1 MPLAADLS
9 HVRSLRA
16 SAENLLNQ
24 VAKQADAEAR
34 DHLSVRFNVK
44 QAAELVGRSE
54 STIRAAENSGE
65 LPSPKKSEAGMRIG
79 YELADLN
86 VMRDHFGTRPYRQEH
101 EEPVILSFQNFKG
114 GVGKSTT
121 AVHAAQYFAIKG
133 YRTLLVDIDPQSSAT
148 LLFGINP
155 NMHVDVEATVLPYLM
170 DQSEDLTYAVRG
182 TYWEGLDLIP
192 SNLGVYEAEYIIA
205 GGGGDPNR
213 RFEKLRTGLQVIAA
227 HYDIVI
233 LDPPPALGM
242 ISLNALRAA
251 NAIVIPTP
259 PAVVDYGST
268 VMFLSMLEEAL
279 TVMQERGFPAEYHF
293 LKLLATKVDEQKLA
307 EQIIR
312 KGMDRAFGR
321 DIFPNALVA
330 SAEYNSGAAGMRS
343 IYEKTSGFDKTY
355 RRARANLDFVMA
367 EIEAEVQA
375 IWPSHQKA
383 MKRRGAA

>member
-1 MPLAADLS
+1 MPLAADLN

-16 SAENLLNQ
+16 SAEHLLNQ
-24 VAKQADAEAR
+24 VAKQADADAR

-54 STIRAAENSGE
+54 STIRAAENAGE
-65 LPSPKKSEAGMRIG
+65 LPSPKKSEAGMRVG
-79 YELADLN
+79 YELADIN
-86 VMRDHFGTRPYRQEH
+86 AMRDHFGTRPYRQEY

-155 NMHVDVEATVLPYLM
+155 NMHVDVESTVLPYLM
-170 DQSEDLTYAVRG
+170 DQAEDLSYAVRG

-205 GGGGDPNR
+205 GGGGDPSM
-213 RFEKLRTGLQVIAA
+213 RFEKLRTGLRAIAQ

-251 NAIVIPTP
+251 NAIVVPTP

-293 LKLLATKVDEQKLA
+293 LKLLATKVDEQKLS

-343 IYEKTSGFDKTY
+343 IYEKTTGLDKTY
-355 RRARANLDFVMA
+355 RRARANLDLVMA

-375 IWPSHQKA
+375 VWPSHQKA
-383 MKRRGAA
+383 MKRKGAA